1 MSKGLFIV
9 FEGIDGSGTTTQCE
23 LLASYIE
30 ERGYPVV
37 QTREPGGTPL
47 AEKIRKLVLDPA
59 ENIHCTTE
67 MLLYAA
73 SRAQH
78 VHELVDPALKEGKT
92 VICDRFIASSLAY
105 QGYGRDLGVEVVR
118 QVNRY
123 AVADC
128 LPDLTIY
135 LDLPLDVAILRRQQR
150 AGSPDRLEREGDQ
163 LQEKVSLAYR
173 EVAKQQLET
182 ALILDATAGEE
193 ELADEIRT
201 RLRERW
207 PAFPFRNREE

>member
-1 MSKGLFIV
+1 M
-9 FEGIDGSGTTTQCE
+9 
-23 LLASYIE
+23 
-30 ERGYPVV
+30 
-37 QTREPGGTPL
+37 
-47 AEKIRKLVLDPA
+47 AEKVRKLVLDPA

-78 VHELVDPALKEGKT
+78 VHELVAPALKAGET
-92 VICDRFIASSLAY
+92 VICDRFVASSLAY
-105 QGYGRDLGVEVVR
+105 QGYGRGLGVEVVR
-118 QVNRY
+118 QVNRH

-135 LDLPLDVAILRRQQR
+135 LDLPVDVANLRRQQR
-150 AGSPDRLEREGDQ
+150 AGSPDRLEREGDE
-163 LQEKVSLAYR
+163 LQEKVSRAYR

-182 ALILDATAGEE
+182 ALILDATAGKE
-193 ELADEIRT
+193 ELAEEIRI

-207 PAFPFRNREE
+207 PEFPLRNQEE